1 MQRPDLPDP
10 GEPMVLHDGSQLMP
24 DGRVIKPGKA
34 TSVSFTPVP
43 VRHEAQQIVARTR
56 RRLADL
62 PAVPKATNAVAVV
75 LTYTLLGLND
85 EDIAIAMSLTIPQVA
100 NIRATEAYREVQRS
114 VVTAIQ
120 EHDTDD
126 IRSVI
131 AQKSRTAVEKI
142 GALMENAEDE
152 AVQFRAAQDMLDRA
166 GHRPA
171 DVVEHRHAVMGGLV
185 IEVVDKT
192 ANAHIPEIE
201 VNP

>member
-10 GEPMVLHDGSQLMP
+10 GEPMILHDGSQLMP

-43 VRHEAQQIVARTR
+43 VRNEAQQIVARTR

-62 PAVPKATNAVAVV
+62 PALPKATNAVAVV
-75 LTYTLLGLND
+75 LTYSLLGLND
-85 EDIAIAMSLTIPQVA
+85 EDIAIAMSLTVNQVA
-100 NIRATEAYREVQRS
+100 SIRATEAYREVQRS
-114 VVTAIQ
+114 VVSTIQ

-126 IRSVI
+126 IRSII
-131 AQKSRTAVEKI
+131 AQKSRAAVEKI
-142 GALMENAEDE
+142 GTLMESADDE

-185 IEVVDKT
+185 IEMVDKT

-201 VNP
+201 VTP